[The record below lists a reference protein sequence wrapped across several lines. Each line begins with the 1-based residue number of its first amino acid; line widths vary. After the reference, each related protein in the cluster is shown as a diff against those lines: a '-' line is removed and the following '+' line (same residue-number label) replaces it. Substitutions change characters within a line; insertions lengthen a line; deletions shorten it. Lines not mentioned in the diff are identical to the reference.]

1 MTLKD
6 DKSGREKE
14 VSYDKPE
21 VEENNP
27 IREELSSFADAI
39 QSGSSPDV
47 SVQDG
52 FSAIDIA
59 HRVTESVRA
68 TSGLIEDQR
77 A

>member
-14 VSYDKPE
+14 VSYDKPDI
-21 VEENNP
+21 EENNP
-27 IREELSSFADAI
+27 IREELASFADALERNRI
-39 QSGSSPDV
+39 PDV
-47 SVQDG
+47 TVQDG
-52 FSAIDIA
+52 YLAIDVA

-68 TSGLIEDQR
+68 TSGLIEDQQ